1 LRKKLDRN
9 QLAKACSEAEPK
21 DPNVRTANKLSGENR
36 MRRMFRRQI
45 RKTLAQNVPPILQEA
60 NFAFDKGEYGRAAE
74 LFEQIAQTATARG
87 GPRAPLFHLQAG
99 KARIL
104 AGQTSLGMPSLKRG
118 LELLAQRKQ
127 FPKLHQLGTRVIAEL
142 NERGLKEEASEIET
156 WFQTISFSMPSIDS
170 PEAPAKRPILPTHC
184 PSCGA
189 AVRPDE
195 VDWLDEI
202 TAECA
207 YCGSPLREQR

>member
-1 LRKKLDRN
+1 
-9 QLAKACSEAEPK
+9 
-21 DPNVRTANKLSGENR
+21 

-45 RKTLAQNVPPILQEA
+45 RKTLAQNIPPILQEA

-87 GPRAPLFHLQAG
+87 GPRAPLLHLQAG
-99 KARIL
+99 RARIL

-118 LELLAQRKQ
+118 LELLAQRRQ
-127 FPKLHQLGTRVIAEL
+127 IQKLHQFGMRAITEL
-142 NERGLKEEASEIET
+142 NERGLKDEASEIET
-156 WFQTISFSMPSIDS
+156 WLKTILPSTPSVAS
-170 PEAPAKRPILPTHC
+170 PKSPAKRPILPTHC

-189 AVRPDE
+189 AGRPDE
-195 VDWLDEI
+195 VEWLDEL